1 MHIQNK
7 NNNAN
12 NRGGERKLWKLK
24 DNFMALMVVMV
35 SWVCT
40 YPKVIELYTLN
51 MFSFY
56 MSGIPQISVKWHKKK
71 KRKRNLQ

>member
-12 NRGGERKLWKLK
+12 NRGGERKLWKVK
-24 DNFMALMVVMV
+24 DNFMALMVVMI

-40 YPKVIELYTLN
+40 YPQSHRIIYIKYVQLLYVRYT
-51 MFSFY
+51 S
-56 MSGIPQISVKWHKKK
+56 
-71 KRKRNLQ
+71 NLS